1 KHSGRHGSA
10 IGAGARD
17 AMRPGTPTPS
27 PLIGNARGWF
37 RAPPLSDLAPME
49 LDRAE
54 ILHKIFVL
62 LRDRSGCDFSLY
74 KANTSRRRIE
84 RRMNVHQIDDLNQY
98 LRFVQANP
106 EELDT
111 LFHELLIGV
120 TRFFRDH
127 QSFEVFAQKGLPL
140 LFDLKPEGASVRIW
154 VAGCST
160 GEEAYSL
167 AMLLRESL
175 TEAKIR

>member
-1 KHSGRHGSA
+1 RSA
-10 IGAGARD
+10 AA
-17 AMRPGTPTPS
+17 TCE
-27 PLIGNARGWF
+27 LIRAVTEMPDQLLAYARGLF
-37 RAPPLSDLAPME
+37 KPPPLSDLAPME

-111 LFHELLIGV
+111 LFHELLICV
-120 TRFFRDH
+120 TSFFRDP
-127 QSFEVFAQKGLPL
+127 QTFAVF
-140 LFDLKPEGASVRIW
+140 S
-154 VAGCST
+154 
-160 GEEAYSL
+160 
-167 AMLLRESL
+167 
-175 TEAKIR
+175 